1 MSLFLLNPK
10 FLEQSQG
17 FLPQYQD
24 NTKIFG
30 GNPKVFTVN
39 PKVFWGISRF
49 SVPKSRFS
57 SKLWQKNFHQMSHSV
72 TAII

>member
-24 NTKIFG
+24 FWGQI
-30 GNPKVFTVN
+30 PVFE
-39 PKVFWGISRF
+39 GISRF

-57 SKLWQKNFHQMSHSV
+57 SRLWQENPKMSHSV